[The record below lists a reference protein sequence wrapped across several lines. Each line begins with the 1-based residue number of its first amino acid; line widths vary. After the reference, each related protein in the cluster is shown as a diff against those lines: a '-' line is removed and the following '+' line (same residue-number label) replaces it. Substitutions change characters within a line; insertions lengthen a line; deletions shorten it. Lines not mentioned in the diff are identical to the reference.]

1 MRRCARS
8 PALHRTSRH
17 PYHRLQA
24 RPRHPVAGRLW
35 AGEIQRA
42 RPVVTDPSRLLA
54 YLTTCLGPAH
64 VLTDATDLAPHLA
77 ETRGLQRGH
86 ALALVRPADTAEVA
100 GVVRACAE
108 AGVPVVAQGGNTGHV
123 GGGLPQGGIVLSM
136 ARLTRLRAIDPVNA
150 SITVEAGMV
159 LADVQAAAQ
168 AAGLLFPLSL
178 ASEGSCRIG
187 GNLST
192 NAGGTAVL
200 AYGNARDLV
209 LGLEV
214 VLADGR
220 IWNGLKGLRK
230 DNAGYDL
237 KHLFLGSEGTLG
249 LITAAVLKL
258 FPRPTS
264 RAVAFVGLASA
275 EAALDLF
282 RRLRA
287 EAGAGLTA
295 FEYIAPFGLEI
306 VLRHRAG
313 ARAPL
318 AGRHGAYAL
327 VEVST
332 TRPGDEA
339 ATLMETLLAR
349 AQDEG
354 RLDDAALAASEAQ
367 ANAFW
372 DLRESLSEVQKAE
385 GGSIKH
391 DVSVP
396 LSRLP
401 EFLARATQACEAE
414 MPGLRVCAFGHFGD
428 GNIHFN
434 LSQPVGMDRAAFL
447 ADWGRFNRIVHDI
460 VDALG
465 GSIAAEHG
473 VGLLKRD
480 ELARYADPV
489 ALDLMRRLKAA
500 LDPGDLLNPG
510 KILDPSKILNPG

>member
-1 MRRCARS
+1 M
-8 PALHRTSRH
+8 
-17 PYHRLQA
+17 
-24 RPRHPVAGRLW
+24 
-35 AGEIQRA
+35 
-42 RPVVTDPSRLLA
+42 TDPSRLLA
-54 YLTTCLGPAH
+54 HLADRLGAAH
-64 VLTDATDLAPHLA
+64 VLTDPTDVAPHLA
-77 ETRGLQRGH
+77 ETRGLRRGH
-86 ALALVRPADTAEVA
+86 ALAVVRPANTAEVA

-108 AGVPVVAQGGNTGHV
+108 VGVPVVAQGGNTGHV
-123 GGGLPQGGIVLSM
+123 GGGLPQGGIVLSL
-136 ARLTRLRAIDPVNA
+136 ARLNRLRALDPVNA

-159 LADVQAAAQ
+159 LADVQAAARD
-168 AAGLLFPLSL
+168 AGMLFPLSL

-220 IWNGLKGLRK
+220 VWNGLKGLRK

-237 KHLFLGSEGTLG
+237 KQLFLGSEGTLG
-249 LITAAVLKL
+249 LVTAAVLKL
-258 FPRPTS
+258 HPLPLS
-264 RAVAFVGLASA
+264 RSVAFLGLASV
-275 EAALDLF
+275 EAALALF
-282 RRLRA
+282 VALRA

-295 FEYIAPFGLEI
+295 FEYVAPFGLEI

-313 ARAPL
+313 ARRPL
-318 AGRHGAYAL
+318 TGRHAAYAL

-332 TRPGDEA
+332 TRPGEDAGAVLEA
-339 ATLMETLLAR
+339 MLAR
-349 AQDEG
+349 AQARGLVE
-354 RLDDAALAASEAQ
+354 DAVLAASEAQ
-367 ANAFW
+367 ALAFW

-385 GGSIKH
+385 GASIKH

-401 EFLARATQACEAE
+401 EFLARATRACEAE
-414 MPGLRVCAFGHFGD
+414 LPGLRVCAFGHFGD

-447 ADWGRFNRIVHDI
+447 ALWDRFNRIVHDI
-460 VDALG
+460 VLALG

-473 VGLLKRD
+473 VGLLKRA
-480 ELARYADPV
+480 ELGRTADPV
-489 ALDLMRRLKAA
+489 ALDLMRSLKAA
-500 LDPGDLLNPG
+500 LDPGNILNPG
-510 KILDPSKILNPG
+510 KILPDPPGA

>member
-1 MRRCARS
+1 MTN
-8 PALHRTSRH
+8 PDLLLE
-17 PYHRLQA
+17 RL
-24 RPRHPVAGRLW
+24 GERLG
-35 AGEIQRA
+35 AVHI
-42 RPVVTDPSRLLA
+42 
-54 YLTTCLGPAH
+54 LTGA
-64 VLTDATDLAPHLA
+64 DDLAPHLA
-77 ETRGLQRGH
+77 ETRGLRRGH
-86 ALALVRPADTAEVA
+86 ALAVVRPADTAEVA
-100 GVVRACAE
+100 FVVRACAE
-108 AGVPVVAQGGNTGHV
+108 AGVPIVAQGGNTGHV
-123 GGGLPQGGIVLSM
+123 GGGLPQGGIVVSM
-136 ARLTRLRAIDPVNA
+136 ARLNRLRAIDPLNA

-159 LADVQAAAQ
+159 LAEVQAAAE
-168 AAGLLFPLSL
+168 AAGMLFALSL

-220 IWNGLKGLRK
+220 VWNGLKALRK

-258 FPRPTS
+258 HPRPLS

-282 RRLRA
+282 RDLRA
-287 EAGAGLTA
+287 EGGAALTA

-313 ARAPL
+313 ARRPL
-318 AGRHGAYAL
+318 AGTHAAYAL

-332 TRPGDEA
+332 TRPGEA
-339 ATLMETLLAR
+339 AGAVLEAMLGRAHAR
-349 AQDEG
+349 GIVA
-354 RLDDAALAASEAQ
+354 DAALAASEAQ
-367 ANAFW
+367 ALAFW

-401 EFLARATQACEAE
+401 DFLGRATRACEAAL
-414 MPGLRVCAFGHFGD
+414 PGLRVCAFGHFGD

-434 LSQPVGMDRAAFL
+434 LSQPVGMERAAFL
-447 ADWGRFNRIVHDI
+447 AQWERFNRIVHDI
-460 VDALG
+460 VHALE

-473 VGLLKRD
+473 VGLLKRE

-500 LDPGDLLNPG
+500 LDPRDILNPG
-510 KILDPSKILNPG
+510 KVVPSEDPPGGNL